1 MADYYD
7 RLQENDRLALKMYL
21 QDKTINEKVGAY
33 KKLINHISRLH
44 AGEVA
49 RAINEISEVETRME
63 QDDEE

>member
-21 QDKTINEKVGAY
+21 QNKTINQKVGAY
-33 KKLINHISRLH
+33 KSLIDHISRLH

-49 RAINEISEVETRME
+49 RVIGEISDTDKRME
-63 QDDEE
+63 QDDEQ